1 MLQPISISLVRN
13 GSKTPVAAQCFHSP
27 SFVQTMGHR
36 ATAHLR
42 RPSPPPHQLSR
53 HALCVRTPLH
63 HTPYTIQRTTGAFPV
78 LTPNMKGFEAAVASG
93 AKEVA
98 IFTAASEG
106 FVKRNINCSI
116 DESLDRF
123 GGVCDLAASLG
134 VKVRGYVRSQ
144 PRVVSR
150 CRGVVVSWCRG
161 AAVTRCCGVVV
172 SHYNCCCTLR
182 LSRHGRCRTT
192 RGFAHHRI
200 GSLGVVFSGVDVSY
214 AMDWTGPL
222 APNDCTA

>member
-144 PRVVSR
+144 PRAVSR

-172 SHYNCCCTLR
+172 SW
-182 LSRHGRCRTT
+182 CRTT
-192 RGFAHHRI
+192 IAVALYVCRAM
-200 GSLGVVFSGVDVSY
+200 GVVVLHV
-214 AMDWTGPL
+214 ALHIIAL
-222 APNDCTA
+222 AAWAWSLAA